1 VKRFIYRVGP
11 FSRQQPV
18 NGNTYRTL
26 MTDKNLDK
34 LRQQIVDETDGSKF
48 SKLIEKLLKK
58 YSSTD
63 REYILETLTE
73 YAKYGQIIHWR
84 NFLLNDIIKLINE
97 KETEYISFFEWCVT
111 QPELTYWGIDG
122 LIKAKG
128 ENSFPTLIE
137 LAKNESLKTSIR
149 AKAIKSISM
158 YSKQFFDRELPN
170 DPGYWEVED
179 LRIEEVETWQKNGY
193 QYGQGYSKPKTHIW
207 LEKPKTELDK
217 IASKLNKKL
226 EVKRSKNQDL
236 SNPTNWLVIAD
247 AADILKIENKWK
259 LPENYLLFLKNF
271 SPLNV
276 YINSKKYFQGL
287 KLYGASELLKRQ
299 EGYSFNPVTN
309 QTIDEWP
316 QNFVVI
322 ADAGA
327 DPYCID
333 ISNIKDNDV
342 PIYTSMHGT
351 GEWEFEL
358 YADSFL
364 DFIKEIASK

>member
-1 VKRFIYRVGP
+1 
-11 FSRQQPV
+11 
-18 NGNTYRTL
+18 
-26 MTDKNLDK
+26 MTDKNLEK
-34 LRQQIVDETDGSKF
+34 LKKQIIDETDGSKF

-97 KETEYISFFEWCVT
+97 KETEYISFFEWCVN

-122 LIKAKG
+122 LIKTKG

-158 YSKQFFDRELPN
+158 YSKQAFDRELPK
-170 DPGYWEVED
+170 DPGHWKVED
-179 LRIEEVETWQKNGY
+179 LRIEELKNWQLNDY
-193 QYGQGYSKPKTHIW
+193 PIGQGYNEPQIHSS
-207 LEKPKTELDK
+207 LENPKTELEK
-217 IASKLNKKL
+217 IASKLNNKL
-226 EVKRSKNQDL
+226 EIKRSKSQDL
-236 SNPTNWLVIAD
+236 SNPTNWLAIAD
-247 AADILKIENKWK
+247 ETDILNITKKWK
-259 LPENYLLFLKNF
+259 LPEIYLLFLKNY
-271 SPLNV
+271 SPIKVFIDN
-276 YINSKKYFQGL
+276 KKYFQGL
-287 KLYGASELLKRQ
+287 HLYGASELIKRQ

-309 QTIDEWP
+309 KTIDEWP
-316 QNFVVI
+316 TNFVVI

-333 ISNIKDNDV
+333 INQIKENDA
-342 PIYTSMHGT
+342 PIYTSMHGS
-351 GEWEFEL
+351 GKWEFEL

-364 DFIKEIASK
+364 TFLKEIAGK